1 MAVLRD
7 LQRMVRDRQRVEFQ
21 RRPAEVKERVRV
33 RRRLRLARRVR
44 AVRQEERLPL
54 REERRAVA
62 LRVRDARRRMLVM
75 GQMLAMEEERRAAV
89 LRIRA
94 ARRGMRVKEERKER
108 LLKQRPERR
117 EPMREVMTME

>member
-62 LRVRDARRRMLVM
+62 LRVRDARRRMLVTRLLEKRE
-75 GQMLAMEEERRAAV
+75 QQEERRD
-89 LRIRA
+89 
-94 ARRGMRVKEERKER
+94 RVKDRMPHR
-108 LLKQRPERR
+108 QRWR
-117 EPMREVMTME
+117 